1 MTDQQDLEQEGQN
14 QEIKEEEK
22 VNEDLKEKEPI
33 IEGEL
38 IYNEEKG
45 TQDMEKLFNDD
56 EEGGEYDTYEIEF
69 KILDQNKQPKL
80 VVIELQK
87 IKYKKPYF
95 GGYVN
100 KTNGTYYYHAYAQTD
115 QYKNEYC
122 LKEHRDAQT
131 YEYRTCS
138 TKMTREFGT
147 QMAYVGL
154 YIDTR
159 QDKEIHPTE
168 YFTSEKWEEK
178 KINTVRHL
186 QKMMRGFFARKTCR
200 ELKKAREEEKKL
212 IEIQEEEE
220 HRKNEAKNRKEIKRR
235 LHPKTNT
242 DFKLLKKELDTWVQ
256 TETIRIKSSNLSDE
270 DKRDFPPSKY

>member
-1 MTDQQDLEQEGQN
+1 MEDPKEIPQEN
-14 QEIKEEEK
+14 VNPDINEDEK
-22 VNEDLKEKEPI
+22 VNEDQKENEPY

-45 TQDMEKLFNDD
+45 TQDMEKLFND
-56 EEGGEYDTYEIEF
+56 EEGAEYDTYEIEF

-87 IKYKKPYF
+87 IKYKKPYY

-100 KTNGTYYYHAYAQTD
+100 KQNGTYYYHAYAQTD

-122 LKEHRDAQT
+122 LKEERDAQT

-159 QDKEIHPTE
+159 QDKEIGPTE

-178 KINTVRHL
+178 KINTVRYL

-200 ELKKAREEEKKL
+200 ELKKAREEEKKQ

-220 HRKNEAKNRKEIKRR
+220 HKKNEAKNRKEIKRR
-235 LHPKTNT
+235 LHPKTSN
-242 DFKLLKKELDTWVQ
+242 DFKLLKK
-256 TETIRIKSSNLSDE
+256 
-270 DKRDFPPSKY
+270 

>member
-1 MTDQQDLEQEGQN
+1 MEDPKDNNKEDP
-14 QEIKEEEK
+14 KDKSEEEK
-22 VNEDLKEKEPI
+22 VNEEQKEKEPY

-45 TQDMEKLFNDD
+45 NQDMEKLFND
-56 EEGGEYDTYEIEF
+56 EEGAEYDTYEIEF

-87 IKYKKPYF
+87 IKYKKPYY

-115 QYKNEYC
+115 QYKNTYC
-122 LKEHRDAQT
+122 LKEERDAQT

-159 QDKEIHPTE
+159 QDKEITPTE

-200 ELKKAREEEKKL
+200 ELKKAREEEKKI
-212 IEIQEEEE
+212 IEIHE
-220 HRKNEAKNRKEIKRR
+220 
-235 LHPKTNT
+235 
-242 DFKLLKKELDTWVQ
+242 
-256 TETIRIKSSNLSDE
+256 
-270 DKRDFPPSKY
+270 

>member
-242 DFKLLKKELDTWVQ
+242 DFKL
-256 TETIRIKSSNLSDE
+256 S
-270 DKRDFPPSKY
+270 

>member
-1 MTDQQDLEQEGQN
+1 MEDPKESNIEDP
-14 QEIKEEEK
+14 KDKVEEEK
-22 VNEDLKEKEPI
+22 VNEDQKEKEPY

-45 TQDMEKLFNDD
+45 NQDMEKLFND
-56 EEGGEYDTYEIEF
+56 EEGAEYDTYEIEF

-115 QYKNEYC
+115 QYKNTYC
-122 LKEHRDAQT
+122 QKEERDAQT

-159 QDKEIHPTE
+159 QDKEITPIE

-178 KINTVRHL
+178 K
-186 QKMMRGFFARKTCR
+186 
-200 ELKKAREEEKKL
+200 L
-212 IEIQEEEE
+212 IQLDIY
-220 HRKNEAKNRKEIKRR
+220 KR
-235 LHPKTNT
+235 
-242 DFKLLKKELDTWVQ
+242 
-256 TETIRIKSSNLSDE
+256 
-270 DKRDFPPSKY
+270 